1 VETAHGQGRDEDAD
15 GAVVTQNER
24 ILERFMA
31 KVEKQEDGCWFWIA
45 ATDRQGY
52 GQFSFSS
59 RRRVARAHR
68 VAYELLVG
76 PIPDGLI
83 LDHLCRNPSCVNPTH
98 LEAVTV
104 GENTLRG
111 NSPAAQQARQTHCK
125 RGHPFTPENT
135 RMEAGGRRCRICRQA
150 DRRART
156 LRERADRLTGAGADP
171 LSPSV
176 SGDPSS
182 SLPDERRS
190 APQQLT
196 VWEAAA

>member
-1 VETAHGQGRDEDAD
+1 
-15 GAVVTQNER
+15 VTQNER

-31 KVEKQEDGCWFWIA
+31 KVDKQENGCWLWTA

-52 GQFSFSS
+52 GHFSFK
-59 RRRVARAHR
+59 RRLSRAHR

-104 GENTLRG
+104 GENTRRG
-111 NSPAAQQARQTHCK
+111 NSPAAQQARQSHCK

-135 RMEAGGRRCRICRQA
+135 LMEAGGRSGVPCRRCRICKQEA
-150 DRRART
+150 RRVRT

-176 SGDPSS
+176 SGALPSP
-182 SLPDERRS
+182 LPERRS
-190 APQQLT
+190 APPQQLLI
-196 VWEAAA
+196 WETAA